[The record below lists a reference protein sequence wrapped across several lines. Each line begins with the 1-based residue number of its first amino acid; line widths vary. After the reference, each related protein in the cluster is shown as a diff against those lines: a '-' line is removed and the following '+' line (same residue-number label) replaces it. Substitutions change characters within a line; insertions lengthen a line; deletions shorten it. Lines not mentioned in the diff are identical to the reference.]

1 MLHMLW
7 VSKKVCLVSPNLIR
21 IYILLLQFI
30 WDKHSRIY
38 NRPVDKIKLCQMTV
52 PVAQPG
58 ITEICKKSC
67 VCGQSGETLYKQTL
81 SPIIESC
88 CLVRKK
94 MPILQNTLGRKEN
107 LLGPVLKITWHEHCS
122 HSFLWSGAGLCNLP
136 DMMEDSMPF

>member
-1 MLHMLW
+1 
-7 VSKKVCLVSPNLIR
+7 
-21 IYILLLQFI
+21 
-30 WDKHSRIY
+30 
-38 NRPVDKIKLCQMTV
+38 MTV

-107 LLGPVLKITWHEHCS
+107 LLGPVLKIT
-122 HSFLWSGAGLCNLP
+122 
-136 DMMEDSMPF
+136 